1 MKKANRDSY
10 RRVYKGNGSFYYPKI
25 QSNILRKKGT
35 EYFEAVELTGSN
47 EGTEKSPK
55 MSLLQQYRDVIVP
68 DLERKVVQ
76 RLSDDGRKKVSIVFQ
91 EDGAGLHTDKTY
103 LAEKGKLFAERD

>member
-1 MKKANRDSY
+1 MI
-10 RRVYKGNGSFYYPKI
+10 YKGNGSFYYPKI

-35 EYFEAVELTGSN
+35 EYFEAVELIGSN
-47 EGTEKSPK
+47 ERTEKSPK

-76 RLSDDGRKKVSIVFQ
+76 RLSDDGQKK
-91 EDGAGLHTDKTY
+91 
-103 LAEKGKLFAERD
+103 LALYFRRTVRDYTPTKLTLLRRANCLPSAIG